1 MRPQLRT
8 RMYDT
13 LWKLECSLLRLVQDF
28 FHQPW
33 WHGWFWMHQKPYPPA
48 SANIVFSWKSVMSNR
63 TGDHPSFHDAGRSS
77 RNRVLLDFQ
86 VRNKG
91 FKISHGH
98 PISHKS
104 LSPRLLRHLLPEIST
119 SPPHC
124 RCQVEHKHQKNKK
137 HSYGCFPKRGYPKMD
152 GL

>member
-1 MRPQLRT
+1 
-8 RMYDT
+8 
-13 LWKLECSLLRLVQDF
+13 
-28 FHQPW
+28 
-33 WHGWFWMHQKPYPPA
+33 MHQKPYPPA

-137 HSYGCFPKRGYPKMD
+137 HSYFKVSDAKEHCSCLIKWMTCKKVTIPGRPSV
-152 GL
+152 